1 MQTVSCL
8 LFILSIFAGS
18 AYSAQLLYFLYGF
31 KKGKPY
37 KPTVNTPKT
46 TVSIIVAARNEETT
60 ITTCIH
66 SLLAQNYPS
75 HLIEIIVV
83 DDDSTDTT
91 LSQLKFLKVGNP
103 IKLIQLNPVTEKG
116 KKAAIAKAI
125 NQATHE
131 LIVTTDADCEVSP
144 YWITTLV
151 NHYENEFQTMLL
163 GPVAFYGEKNLFE
176 KIQSLEF
183 MALLGITAGAANL
196 GKPLLCNGA
205 NLAYTKSAFIAF
217 NGFESNTAIASG
229 DDMLLL
235 QKIRNKQPDSIAFV
249 MSNSAMVKTIAQPS
263 LKKFIAQ
270 RKRWFTKSLVTSDKQ
285 ANKVA
290 FLVFLICSLIIINT
304 VVGLIW
310 QSNYFLYYAFT
321 LFSMKSL
328 VDFMFLYSV
337 TRFFKKT
344 KLLVYFP
351 LAQLFIIVFTLL
363 MAFVSITK
371 TYNWKGR
378 RVR

>member
-1 MQTVSCL
+1 MQTVSYL
-8 LFILSIFAGS
+8 VFTLSIFAGL
-18 AYSAQLLYFLYGF
+18 AYSAQLLYFYYGF
-31 KKGKPY
+31 KKGKAY
-37 KPTVNTPKT
+37 KPTINTPKT
-46 TVSIIVAARNEETT
+46 TVSIIVAARNEEST

-75 HLIEIIVV
+75 HLMEIIVV
-83 DDDSTDTT
+83 DDDSTDAT
-91 LSQLKFLKVGNP
+91 LSQLELLRIGNP
-103 IKLIQLNPVTEKG
+103 IKLIRLNPTSEKG

-131 LIVTTDADCEVSP
+131 LIVTTDADCQVSP

-151 NHYENEFQTMLL
+151 NHYENEFNTMLL

-183 MALLGITAGAANL
+183 MALLGITAGSANL

-205 NLAYTKSAFIAF
+205 NLAYTKSAFIRF
-217 NGFESNTAIASG
+217 NGFESHTSIASG

-235 QKIRNKQPDSIAFV
+235 QKIRNQQTTTIAFV
-249 MSNSAMVKTIAQPS
+249 MSNAAMVTTTAQAS
-263 LKKFIAQ
+263 LKKFMAQ
-270 RKRWFTKSLVTSDKQ
+270 RKRWFTKSLVASDKQ
-285 ANKVA
+285 ANTVA
-290 FLVFLICSLIIINT
+290 FLVFLMCSLIFINT
-304 VVGLIW
+304 VVGLVW
-310 QSNYFLYYAFT
+310 KNNYFFYYAFA
-321 LFSMKSL
+321 LFSLKSL
-328 VDFMFLYSV
+328 LDFIFLYSV
-337 TRFFKKT
+337 ARFFQKT

-351 LAQLFIIVFTLL
+351 LAQLFIIVYTIS

-378 RVR
+378 EVR